1 MSTELTPADGWAV
14 RHISNPRGLSGAN
27 GCRFGPD
34 GGLYNAS
41 AFGSE
46 VARVD
51 IDSGELSLVSPR
63 GDGIVS
69 PDDLDFDSAGIL
81 YVTECM
87 DARVTA
93 FNDGETWI
101 VEDDISG
108 ANGIAIYEDRIFV
121 DQFLPAGGLFEVFR
135 DDRPRVLLADG
146 LAGPNGCCVG
156 PDRYIYVALVFPGEI
171 RRVPLDGGEV
181 ELVADGL
188 AAPSSCRVGPDG
200 AIFFSQGGAG
210 QITKI
215 DPRSG
220 RLETVYEGR
229 PGIDNF
235 DFNREGRLCI
245 SYYLDG
251 AIYEV
256 VGRADA
262 RELVAP
268 ALMAPYG
275 IAVADGAVQIADG
288 LGNARLTLDG
298 QLERTAK
305 ITDDGFPGY
314 IRGLARAAEGV
325 FLTNSVG
332 MVGRWQ
338 TETWTTGET
347 WAEGLGETMGIAPIP
362 GKPSVIVAVADQGRV
377 VEVTRSGDV
386 LTIADGFQRPVGV
399 AVDGSGTIF
408 VTDEARGTL
417 ERLERNGERTVLT
430 EGLNHPHDVAL
441 HKGTLLVVE
450 AGAEQLIAVDLS
462 AGGELTTVATGLPVG
477 DGRGG
482 VRATLNGLPDMI
494 PGPISPFAGIDVDDQ
509 GRVYL
514 AGDRDGVVVV
524 LEPAS
529 A

>member
-1 MSTELTPADGWAV
+1 MSTQLAPADGWAV
-14 RHISNPRGLSGAN
+14 RHVSNRRGLSGAN

-34 GGLYNAS
+34 GELYNAS

-51 IDSGELSLVSPR
+51 IDSGELNIVSPR
-63 GDGIVS
+63 GHGIVS

-87 DARVTA
+87 NARVTA
-93 FNDGETWI
+93 FSDGETWV

-108 ANGIAIYEDRIFV
+108 ANGIAIHEDRIFV
-121 DQFLPAGGLFEVFR
+121 DQFLPSGGLFEVFR
-135 DDRPRVLLADG
+135 DDRPRVPLVEG

-156 PDRYIYVALVFPGEI
+156 RDGYVYVALVFPGEI
-171 RRVPLDGGEV
+171 RRVPLDGGDV

-188 AAPSSCRVGPDG
+188 AAPSSCRVGHDG

-215 DPRSG
+215 EPRSG
-220 RLETVYEGR
+220 RLETVYQGR

-235 DFNREGRLCI
+235 DINREGRLCI

-256 VGRADA
+256 VGRTDA

-288 LGNARLTLDG
+288 LGTARLTLDG

-314 IRGLARAAEGV
+314 IRGLAGAAEGV
-325 FLTNSVG
+325 FFTNSVG
-332 MVGRWQ
+332 MVGRRQ
-338 TETWTTGET
+338 TETWTTGEQ
-347 WAEGLGETMGIAPIP
+347 WAEGLGETMGIAAIP
-362 GKPSVIVAVADQGRV
+362 GQPSVIVAVADQGRV
-377 VEVTRSGDV
+377 VEVSRSGDV
-386 LTIADGFQRPVGV
+386 LTIAEGFQRPVGV
-399 AVDGSGTIF
+399 AVDESGTIF
-408 VTDEARGTL
+408 VTDEARGTV
-417 ERLERNGERTVLT
+417 ERLERNGGTTVLA
-430 EGLNHPHDVAL
+430 EGLNHPHDMAF
-441 HKGTLLVVE
+441 HRGTLLVVE
-450 AGAEQLIAVDLS
+450 AGAEQLVSVDLS
-462 AGGELTTVATGLPVG
+462 AGRELSKVATGLPVG
-477 DGRGG
+477 DGSGG
-482 VRATLNGLPDMI
+482 VRTTLNGLPEMI
-494 PGPISPFAGIDVDDQ
+494 PDPISPFAGVDVDDR

-524 LEPAS
+524 LERAS